1 MYPLGMKIYTWGTIH
16 LNLFFKRQWP
26 IHGSKNFGCT
36 RMWRPTLPWAR
47 HEIYRI
53 IWMDDSHF
61 FCSATG
67 VKYQSKIACLKV
79 VLLYMLGMTTFH
91 SSTRISTLWFRYMLA
106 PLCLELNTMH
116 GTGTIFGAEPAR
128 CAHLRIRIIPQA
140 VAALWWTVSADD
152 DAEMQWLDWYILHN
166 MQTLQG
172 NFNSSPFLSQHLF
185 NACNYVNELKKQN
198 QLHQHGALG

>member
-1 MYPLGMKIYTWGTIH
+1 MYPLGMKIYTWWTIH
-16 LNLFFKRQWP
+16 LPGCGGQHCPEWGMRFIGSFGWM
-26 IHGSKNFGCT
+26 IHF
-36 RMWRPTLPWAR
+36 
-47 HEIYRI
+47 
-53 IWMDDSHF
+53 F

-79 VLLYMLGMTTFH
+79 VLLYMLRMTTFH
-91 SSTRISTLWFRYMLA
+91 SSTKISTLWFRYMLA

-172 NFNSSPFLSQHLF
+172 NFNSSPFFVQTSLQCL
-185 NACNYVNELKKQN
+185 
-198 QLHQHGALG
+198 